1 MKEII
6 KRPETSNELQ
16 LRTGP
21 YRTTFVGTEI
31 LRASTK
37 DEWINYG
44 EILKRVDEAKQWAI
58 GDWLKDGKRHYGD
71 GLYHKAE
78 KIIGIEQSYLRNLK
92 ALSVLF
98 ELYNRLYNCSWRH
111 YQEVASIKKTKEKK
125 SGKLELSKEPDIE
138 KMQDFLKKAEKAN
151 LSVRELGEIV
161 KRYKRQQDEKIRL
174 ANAPE
179 KYSIFYADPPWKYTD
194 ELIKG
199 YGAAVHHY
207 PPMSI
212 QELCE
217 LPIKA
222 KASDKAA
229 LFLWVTSP
237 ILEECFEVIKAWGFE
252 YKASF
257 IWDKKK
263 HNYGHY
269 NSVRHEFLLV
279 CTKGSYLPESNELI
293 DSVLSI
299 ERTGEHSEKPKD
311 FRILIEKMYPT
322 SKKIELFGR
331 KKYPGWDFFGDEI

>member
-16 LRTGP
+16 LRTSA
-21 YRTTFVGTEI
+21 YLTTFVGTEI
-31 LRASTK
+31 IRASTK

-58 GDWLKDGKRHYGD
+58 GDWLRDGKRHYGD
-71 GLYHKAE
+71 EVYKEAE
-78 KIIGIEQSYLRNLK
+78 RILGIGYQQLSNLKNLSEMIKIILRNINLSWSHHWEIISLK
-92 ALSVLF
+92 K
-98 ELYNRLYNCSWRH
+98 
-111 YQEVASIKKTKEKK
+111 IKEIN
-125 SGKLELSKEPDIE
+125 GKLKLSKEPDKE
-138 KMQDFLKKAEKAN
+138 KMQDFLNKAQKGN
-151 LSVRELGEIV
+151 LSVRELREIIT
-161 KRYKRQQDEKIRL
+161 RYKRQQDEKIRL

>member
-1 MKEII
+1 MDK
-6 KRPETSNELQ
+6 NELQ
-16 LRTGP
+16 LRTGA
-21 YRTTFVGTEI
+21 YLTTFVGTEI
-31 LRASTK
+31 IRASTK

-58 GDWLKDGKRHYGD
+58 GDWLCDGKKHYGD
-71 GLYHKAE
+71 GLYQKAG
-78 KIIGIEQSYLRNLK
+78 KILGLTESMLQSYKSVTDKFEFCKRLQNL
-92 ALSVLF
+92 
-98 ELYNRLYNCSWRH
+98 SWNHH
-111 YQEVASIKKTKEKK
+111 YQVISIKKIKEKK
-125 SGKLELSKEPDIE
+125 DDKLELSKEPDKE
-138 KMQDFLKKAEKAN
+138 KMQVFLSKAEKGN
-151 LSVRELGEIV
+151 LSVRELGEMV
-161 KRYKRQQDEKIRL
+161 KQYKRQQDERIRL

-179 KYSIFYADPPWKYTD
+179 KYSVIYADPPWKYSD

-237 ILEECFEVIKAWGFE
+237 ILEECYDVIKAWGFD

-257 IWDKKK
+257 IWDKVR

-269 NSVRHEFLLV
+269 NSVRHELLLI
-279 CTKGSYLPESNELI
+279 CTKGSYLPESNELV
-293 DSVLSI
+293 DSVI
-299 ERTGEHSEKPKD
+299 KIKRTDEHSEKPEY
-311 FRILIEKMYPT
+311 FRTLIEKMYPN

-331 KKYPGWDFFGDEI
+331 KKYPGWDSFGDEI

>member
-31 LRASTK
+31 IRVSTK

-71 GLYHKAE
+71 GLYKEAE
-78 KIIGIEQSYLRNLK
+78 RILEQGRQHLVKQKYT
-92 ALSVLF
+92 AELF
-98 ELYNRLYNCSWRH
+98 ELTHRCVNLSWVHH
-111 YQEVASIKKTKEKK
+111 YEVSSIKKIKEKK
-125 SGKLELSKEPDIE
+125 DGKLELSKESDKE
-138 KMQDFLKKAEKAN
+138 KMQELLKKAERGN
-151 LSVRELGEIV
+151 LSVRELGEVV
-161 KRYKRQQDEKIRL
+161 KQYKRQQDEKIRL

>member
-1 MKEII
+1 MKQN
-6 KRPETSNELQ
+6 KVKNNELQ
-16 LRTGP
+16 LRTGA
-21 YRTTFVGTEI
+21 YLTTFVGTEI
-31 LRASTK
+31 IRASTK
-37 DEWINYG
+37 DEWLNYG

-71 GLYHKAE
+71 GIYKEAERILGYHYQDISKFKRIAE
-78 KIIGIEQSYLRNLK
+78 
-92 ALSVLF
+92 LF
-98 ELYNRLYNCSWRH
+98 EIKERSLISSFEH
-111 YQEVASIKKTKEKK
+111 HVVVASIKKIKEKK
-125 SGKLELSKEPDIE
+125 DGKLELSKEPDKE
-138 KMQDFLKKAEKAN
+138 KMQELLKKAEKGN
-151 LSVRELGEIV
+151 LSTRELGGLV
-161 KRYKRQQDEKIRL
+161 KQYKRQQDEKIRL

-179 KYSIFYADPPWKYTD
+179 KYSVFYADPPWKYAD

-217 LPIKA
+217 LPIKL
-222 KASDKAA
+222 KASDNAA

-257 IWDKKK
+257 VWDKVK

-269 NSVRHEFLLV
+269 NSVRHELLLI
-279 CTKGSYLPESNELI
+279 CTKGSYLPESGELF

-299 ERTGEHSEKPKD
+299 ERSKEHSEKPEE
-311 FRILIEKMYPT
+311 FRKIIEQMYPN
-322 SKKIELFGR
+322 SKKIELFAR
-331 KKYPGWDFFGDEI
+331 KKTNGWAAWGDEV